1 MKTQNDYNQAELQS
15 ATAARQ
21 LCRAHAHFYADRQ
34 DTDVAT
40 FAALHLAL
48 EDEAAQQG
56 IKFRLVFGIE
66 DQLTLETP

>member
-1 MKTQNDYNQAELQS
+1 MTNLKDYNQAELQS

-21 LCRAHAHFYADRQ
+21 LCRAHAHFYAGRE

-48 EDEAAQQG
+48 EAEAAQQG

-66 DQLTLETP
+66 DQLTREQL

>member
-1 MKTQNDYNQAELQS
+1 MTNENYTTAELQS

-34 DTDVAT
+34 DVDVAT

-48 EDEAAQQG
+48 EAEAAQQG
-56 IKFRLVFGIE
+56 IKFRILFGIE
-66 DQLTLETP
+66 E

>member
-1 MKTQNDYNQAELQS
+1 MTNENYNQAELQS

-56 IKFRLVFGIE
+56 IKFRILFGIE
-66 DQLTLETP
+66 E

>member
-1 MKTQNDYNQAELQS
+1 MTNLKDYNQAELQS

-21 LCRAHAHFYADRQ
+21 LCRAHAHFYAGRE

-48 EDEAAQQG
+48 EAEAAQQG
-56 IKFRLVFGIE
+56 IRFRILFGIE
-66 DQLTLETP
+66 E